1 MKIVAYLLVLVIL
14 TCCCVPRAV
23 IPAGAQEFVVPGD
36 KDGDKIVS
44 EDEIADSIMAYLKG
58 EYLGENVEHKG
69 LDTLRETAHIH
80 AYYPRTITDSADR
93 TVTIYKPIKRVITL
107 TSDSAEGVRILGAV
121 DNIIGVTD
129 TIIVEGKDFFPELLD
144 KPSVGT
150 WKEFNFEKIVEL
162 AANNLGVI
170 IPDIIVISYV
180 YKVSAVEEGLSP
192 FDNIAVLG
200 LDLYKS
206 DSIEDE
212 LIKLG
217 YILEREEEAQDF
229 VIWRSEKEYAV
240 KNAVYGHKRPKVYIE
255 KGDTKGTGELGT
267 YGEGSALD
275 ELCEIAGGD
284 NIAKGLAKEYPNVD
298 WEWVTT
304 ENPDIIIKSEPKTF
318 LELTGNAKVLREEV
332 MDRMPGD
339 ISAIRNGKVYILT
352 RKITYGLGSVVGLTY
367 WAKIFYPDSSLDP
380 ELVYRDY
387 LEKYQGLEYPKDKM
401 VVLPVVQV

>member
-1 MKIVAYLLVLVIL
+1 MKIVPYLLVLVIL
-14 TCCCVPRAV
+14 TCWCVPLAV
-23 IPAGAQEFVVPGD
+23 MPTGAQELVVPGD

-44 EDEIADSIMAYLKG
+44 EDELADSIMAYLKG
-58 EYLGENVEHKG
+58 EYLGENVEHQR
-69 LDTLRETAHIH
+69 LDTLREAAHIH
-80 AYYPRTITDSADR
+80 VYYPRTITDSADR
-93 TVTIYKPIKRVITL
+93 KVTIYMPIKRAITL
-107 TSDSAEGVRILGAV
+107 TSDSAEGIRILGAV

-129 TIIVEGKDFFPELLD
+129 TIKVEGKVYFPELLD

-162 AANNLGVI
+162 VSDKSGVI

-180 YKVSAVEEGLSP
+180 NKVSGVEDGLSP
-192 FDNIAVLG
+192 FHNIAVLG

-206 DSIEDE
+206 ETLEDE

-217 YILEREEEAQDF
+217 YIIEREDGAQDF
-229 VIWRSEKEYAV
+229 VTWCSEKENAV
-240 KNAVYGHKRPKVYIE
+240 RNAVYGHKRPKVYIE
-255 KGDTKGTGELGT
+255 KGDSIGTGELGT

-284 NIAKGLAKEYPNVD
+284 NIAKGIAKEYPKVD

-318 LELTGNAKVLREEV
+318 LELTGDAEEIREEV
-332 MDRMPGD
+332 MNRIPRDL
-339 ISAIRNGKVYILT
+339 SAIRNGKVYVYT
-352 RKITYGLGSVVGLTY
+352 RKITYGLESVVGLTY
-367 WAKIFYPDSSLDP
+367 WAKIFYPDTSLDP
-380 ELVYRDY
+380 EVVYKDY

-401 VVLPVVQV
+401 VVLPNV

>member
-1 MKIVAYLLVLVIL
+1 MKIVPYLLVLVIL
-14 TCCCVPRAV
+14 TCWCVPLAV
-23 IPAGAQEFVVPGD
+23 MPTGAQELVVPGD

-44 EDEIADSIMAYLKG
+44 EDELADSIMAYLKG
-58 EYLGENVEHKG
+58 EYLGENVEHLG
-69 LDTLRETAHIH
+69 LDTLMEAAHIYV
-80 AYYPRTITDSADR
+80 YYPRTITDSAGR
-93 TVTIYKPIKRVITL
+93 TVTIYMPIKRVITL
-107 TSDSAEGVRILGAV
+107 TSDSAEGIRILGAV

-129 TIIVEGKDFFPELLD
+129 TIRVDGKDYFPELRA

-162 AANNLGVI
+162 TSDNSEVI

-180 YKVSAVEEGLSP
+180 YKVSGVEGGLSP

-206 DSIEDE
+206 ETIEDE

-217 YILEREEEAQDF
+217 YIIEREDEAQDF
-229 VIWRSEKEYAV
+229 VTWRHEKEDAV
-240 KNAVYGHKRPKVYIE
+240 RNAVYGHKRPKVYIE
-255 KGDTKGTGELGT
+255 KGGSIGTGELGT

-284 NIAKGLAKEYPNVD
+284 NIAKGIAKEYPKVD

-318 LELTGNAKVLREEV
+318 LELTGDAEGIREEV
-332 MDRMPGD
+332 MDRIPGD
-339 ISAIRNGKVYILT
+339 ISAIRNGKVHIYT
-352 RKITYGLGSVVGLTY
+352 RKITFGLESVVGLTY
-367 WAKIFYPDSSLDP
+367 WAKIFYPGTSLDP
-380 ELVYRDY
+380 DAVYKDY
-387 LEKYQGLEYPKDKM
+387 LEKYQGLEYLEDKM
-401 VVLPVVQV
+401 VVLPNV